1 MGVILR
7 QRKLANGG
15 KRYFLDI
22 YHNRERSY
30 EFLDIVIGSKDPKR
44 QEKERLAQ
52 TIRATR
58 EIEIISKGTTYVPSH
73 RKELNFFVF
82 ADMFVTKYRNKDI
95 KIIKGCI
102 QKFSECVGKKPLK
115 ISQITPSLMED
126 FKDYLIHDADLSGE
140 TPHNYFSRFK
150 KILRAIK
157 RDGHIKEMPTADI
170 KFKNPNKND
179 TLKKEVLD
187 INELRILSNTHCGNN
202 EVKKAFYLACYSSL
216 GLAEIRDLKW
226 RDIRNGR
233 LVVSRNK
240 TGEQISNPLNENIL
254 KMLGEPQERNDYVFD
269 LQNIS
274 DTAVNKNLKNWI
286 KRAEIEKHITFYCA
300 RHTFACLL
308 LENGANLKT
317 VADFMGH
324 SSTKSTLKY
333 LNHVQHLQNKAIE
346 NLPSI
351 QLGFTQ

>member
-7 QRKLANGG
+7 QRKLAKGS
-15 KRYFLDI
+15 KRFFLDI

-30 EFLDIVIGSKDPKR
+30 EFLDIVISSKDPKR

-58 EIEIISKGTTYVPSH
+58 EIEIISQGTNYVPKH
-73 RKELNFFVF
+73 KKELNFFVF
-82 ADMFVTKYRNKDI
+82 ADAFVTKYRNKDI
-95 KIIKGCI
+95 KVIEGTI
-102 QKFSECVGKKPLK
+102 QKFSEYVDNRSLK
-115 ISQITPSLMED
+115 VSQISPSLMEN
-126 FKDYLIHDADLSGE
+126 FKDYLIYDANLSGE

-157 RDGHIKEMPTADI
+157 REGYINEMPTDDI

-179 TLKKEVLD
+179 TLKKEVLN
-187 INELRILSNTHCGNN
+187 IAELRVLADTHCGNQ
-202 EVKKAFYLACYSSL
+202 EVKKAFFLACYTAL
-216 GLAEIRDLKW
+216 GLAEIRNLKW
-226 RDIRNGR
+226 GNIKSGR

-254 KMLGEPQERNDYVFD
+254 KMLGNPQDRDTLVFD

-274 DTAVNKNLKNWI
+274 DTAVNKNLKNWL
-286 KRAEIEKHITFYCA
+286 KRAKIDKHITFYCA

-308 LENGANLKT
+308 LENGTNLKT

-351 QLGFTQ
+351 QF